1 MLLAKLIDKCPHVYE
16 NTEIT
21 SLAIR
26 ADECVENSLFFCLKG
41 SAHDGREFVAQ
52 ACKNGASCVITQN
65 KIEDCP
71 VPQIV
76 VDDARAAL
84 GKISAR
90 FFGNPE
96 KRLKLIG
103 VTGTSGKTT
112 TTYMIAGILTA
123 AGYKTGIIGTL
134 GAFIGDESIE
144 NSGMTTPDPPQ
155 FFRIL
160 SKMADKGVKYVVME
174 VSAHALAL
182 KKVDEVR
189 FDAVALTNLGRDHLD
204 YFEDEK
210 QYAQA
215 KERLFLP
222 EMCKSRV
229 FNADDAE
236 GRKLYS
242 VYPEGSLTYGLNNP
256 ADVFAVNENCSLGGI
271 RFVMNL
277 CDDIIKICCALPGRF
292 NIYNALCA
300 AAVCRLLEIKNQAI
314 AEGLKKLRC
323 VSGRFNVIGGV
334 KNKIVIDFAHTE
346 ESLMNA
352 IDSVKECAREKVV
365 VVFGCGGNRDSGKRA
380 KMGKIASERA
390 DFCVITSD
398 NPRYEQ
404 PEKIIEEI
412 CSGIEKDNYVA
423 ITDRKT
429 AIRRALEIA
438 GENGVVLIAGK
449 GGENYQEISGVKYEY
464 SDEQFVRSLIEENI
478 LK

>member
-1 MLLAKLIDKCPHVYE
+1 MLLAKLIDRCPHEYE
-16 NTEIT
+16 NIEIT
-21 SLAIR
+21 SLAIK
-26 ADECVENSLFFCLKG
+26 ADECVEKSLFFCLKG
-41 SAHDGREFVAQ
+41 SVHDGREFVAQ
-52 ACKNGASCVITQN
+52 ACKNGATCIITQN
-65 KIEDCP
+65 RIEDCP
-71 VPQIV
+71 VAQIV
-76 VDDARAAL
+76 VEDARDEL
-84 GKISAR
+84 GKICAR

-96 KRLKLIG
+96 KRLKFIG

-112 TTYMIAGILTA
+112 TVYMIAGILSA

-134 GAFIGDESIE
+134 GAFIGDEIIE
-144 NSGMTTPDPPQ
+144 NYGMTTPDPPR
-155 FFRIL
+155 FFCIL
-160 SKMADKGVKYVVME
+160 SKMAENGVNYVVME

-182 KKVDEVR
+182 KKVDKVR
-189 FDAVALTNLGRDHLD
+189 FDVVALTNLGRDHLD
-204 YFEDEK
+204 YFENENR
-210 QYAQA
+210 YARA

-222 EMCKSRV
+222 EMCKRRV
-229 FNADDAE
+229 VNVDNEE

-242 VYPEGSLTYGLNNP
+242 VYPDGTLTYGLNNP

-271 RFVMNL
+271 RFVMNV
-277 CDDIIKICCALPGRF
+277 CDDIVKICCALPGRF

-300 AAVCRLLEIKNQAI
+300 AAVCCLLNVKTQVI
-314 AEGLKKLRC
+314 AEGLRNLRC
-323 VSGRFNVIGGV
+323 VAGRFNVIGGV
-334 KNKIVIDFAHTE
+334 KNKIIIDFAHTE

-352 IDSVKECAREKVV
+352 IDSVKECACEKVV
-365 VVFGCGGNRDSGKRA
+365 VVFGCGGNRDRGKRA

-412 CSGIEKDNYVA
+412 CSGIEKKNYIAV
-423 ITDRKT
+423 TDRKI